1 MAFDAFLKF
10 AKGGPAAPAK
20 GIEGETRD
28 DYFKGWI
35 EVKEFTFGIENTL
48 NITSA
53 SGGAGAGKADF
64 KEFTV
69 KKQTDIA
76 SPYLAAVCGMG
87 GHFGDVQ
94 LWLRKSG
101 ASGQSGG
108 APYLK
113 YNFKL
118 VAVKSVEWSGSSGDD
133 VCEETVIF
141 EYGAM
146 QVQYH
151 MQYEDGAIANSPDSE
166 MAWSKTKNRN
176 DFNV

>member
-10 AKGGPAAPAK
+10 AKGGPAAPAD
-20 GIEGETRD
+20 GITGETRD

-69 KKQTDIA
+69 KKQTDIS
-76 SPYLAAVCGMG
+76 SPYLAIVCGMG
-87 GHFGDVQ
+87 GHFSDVQ

-108 APYLK
+108 KPYLK
-113 YNFKL
+113 YAFKL

-133 VCEETVIF
+133 VPEETVIF

-146 QVQYH
+146 KVEYFKQS
-151 MQYEDGAIANSPDSE
+151 EDGSIPDSHDAQ